1 MVRQAFSLL
10 AAALALAACAEAS
23 GPGGAASSAPSAAGA
38 VPGNRPTAGVVA
50 LLAPLSGPNAER
62 GQVLVQAAQL
72 ALAAPG
78 SPRLDVRDTASTPAG
93 AAQAAQ
99 AALAAGDALILGPLT
114 GAETASVAGPAR
126 AAGVPVLAFTNDPAQ
141 AQPGVWTL
149 GITPAQ
155 QVRRLVGA
163 ATAQGKTRFAA
174 LLPPSAF
181 GQAMAAALREAAA
194 AAGAP
199 PPDIRIHDGTN
210 AGIQHMLR
218 DLSDYANRRGPIDA
232 QIKQAR
238 AKHTAEGRKEAA
250 ELAKT
255 PIPPPPFDVLLLAD
269 SGERLAWAA
278 SFLGYYDI
286 DPPQVQLLGPA
297 LWANAP
303 ARGGADL
310 HGAWY
315 AAPDPAARAS
325 FDSDYQAKYGAP
337 APALADF
344 AYDAAAI
351 ARVLATSRGSY
362 AAASLTRAEGF
373 AGVDGVF
380 ALRPDGT
387 VRRGLA
393 VFAIH
398 GGGATVVDPA
408 PTAFAGPGI

>member
-1 MVRQAFSLL
+1 MVRRTFSLL
-10 AAALALAACAEAS
+10 AVALALAGCVQVS
-23 GPGGAASSAPSAAGA
+23 GPAGAPSALAPA
-38 VPGNRPTAGVVA
+38 PGNAAVAAAGTGPVA
-50 LLAPLSGPNAER
+50 LLAPLSGANAER

-78 SPRLDVRDTASTPAG
+78 SPRLDVRDTGSTPAG
-93 AAQAAQ
+93 AAAAAR
-99 AALAAGDALILGPLT
+99 AALASGDALILGPLT
-114 GAETASVAGPAR
+114 ASETAAVAAPAR

-149 GITPAQ
+149 GITPGQ

-163 ATAQGKTRFAA
+163 VAGQGKTHIAA
-174 LLPPSAF
+174 LLPPGAF
-181 GQAMAAALREAAA
+181 GQAMASALTQAAS
-194 AAGAP
+194 AAGLP
-199 PPDIRIHDGTN
+199 SPDIRIHDGTN
-210 AGIQHMLR
+210 AGIQRTLR
-218 DLSDYANRRGPIDA
+218 ELSDYANRRGPIDA

-238 AKHTAEGRKEAA
+238 DRHTAEGRKEAA
-250 ELAKT
+250 ELART

-286 DPPQVQLLGPA
+286 DPPAVQVLGPG
-297 LWANAP
+297 LWANPA
-303 ARGGADL
+303 ARGGAEL
-310 HGAWY
+310 NGAWY

-325 FDSDYQAKYGAP
+325 FDADYQAKFGSP
-337 APALADF
+337 APTLADM

-351 ARVLATSRGSY
+351 ARVIVASGGTGT
-362 AAASLTRAEGF
+362 ASLARPEGY
-373 AGVDGVF
+373 AGVDGIL

-398 GGGATVVDPA
+398 RGGAAVVDPA